1 MITPSIVYMVF
12 CYSYFFLFVFSMKLD
27 VYWKQQRAVL
37 WKCCPL
43 IIQCLD
49 VTEILPYLMSEN
61 LITENDRDILKNDN
75 KTTDDK
81 IHHLIKVLPKKP
93 YLFQKFLK
101 CLYQSSNNTGH
112 GAIASQ
118 LKELIEDST

>member
-1 MITPSIVYMVF
+1 
-12 CYSYFFLFVFSMKLD
+12 MKLD
-27 VYWKQQRAVL
+27 GYWKQQESVL

-43 IIQCLD
+43 IFQCLD

-61 LITENDRDILKNDN
+61 LITANDRDILRNDH

-81 IHHLIKVLPKKP
+81 IHHLIRMLPKKP
-93 YLFQKFLK
+93 NLFKKLLK

-112 GAIASQ
+112 AVIASR
-118 LKELIEDST
+118 LEELIEESL

>member
-1 MITPSIVYMVF
+1 MCCF
-12 CYSYFFLFVFSMKLD
+12 CHFISFFLVLSMKLD
-27 VYWKQQRAVL
+27 GYWKQQEDVL

-43 IIQCLD
+43 IFQCLD

-61 LITENDRDILKNDN
+61 LITANDCDILRNDH

-81 IHHLIKVLPKKP
+81 IHHLVKMLPKKP
-93 YLFQKFLK
+93 NLFKKFLK

-112 GAIASQ
+112 AVIASQ
-118 LKELIEDST
+118 LKELIEESTS